1 MEEIITTRSTTE
13 RNEEMWQEYVNGK
26 KQNKLAEEYQMT
38 QGRVS
43 QILKKFKEQFKQ
55 EEPQQ

>member
-1 MEEIITTRSTTE
+1 MPEIIYTRSTDE
-13 RNEEMWQEYVNGK
+13 RNEEMWQEFLNGK
-26 KQNKLAEEYQMT
+26 KQKTLAEEYQMT